1 MKGIIFAA
9 CAAAVGLAAMPFIT
23 TNGKTENANY
33 EAAVSETASEE
44 SPAEN
49 TDNKGENIPVI
60 IYPEENDRLYSE
72 DSIAVRYYAEEG
84 SEGYIVLYDDEGV
97 INVTE
102 IESGTVY
109 NASDTSELHYAGRG
123 GMYLID
129 EKYIEPEKNYSLQI
143 VMDYNTSET
152 IHFSTFTGAEEV
164 IKNLLEKNNSP
175 EFKYSVEEVA
185 PSEWFTSSAKAAQLM
200 ETITINV
207 WKIDSQGN
215 KYPTTAKITVNRNI
229 KNNYIGAF
237 DEVFGLGFPIKS
249 VGCYNYRNT
258 HGGRLSEHALGT
270 AVDIN
275 PDENYC
281 LYSDGTKVGR
291 LYSPY
296 ENPYSVTPE
305 VVSIFKKYGFGW
317 GGDWGSTPDYMHFS
331 YFES

>member
-9 CAAAVGLAAMPFIT
+9 CAVTAGLALTPFIARGGT
-23 TNGKTENANY
+23 GAAQY
-33 EAAVSETASEE
+33 EFTASEAVSEQTAEK
-44 SPAEN
+44 N
-49 TDNKGENIPVI
+49 TKNNKSENIPVI

-72 DSIAVRYYAEEG
+72 DSIAVRYYAAEG
-84 SEGYIVLYDDEGV
+84 SKGYIVLYDDEGV
-97 INVTE
+97 INTTE

-109 NASDTSELHYAGRG
+109 NASDSSEMHFAGKG
-123 GMYLID
+123 GMYLLD

-164 IKNLLEKNNSP
+164 IKNLLEKNTSP
-175 EFKYSVEEVA
+175 EFKLSVEEVA

-200 ETITINV
+200 ETITVNV
-207 WKIDSQGN
+207 WKIDAQGN
-215 KYPTTAKITVNRNI
+215 KYPTTARITVNKNI

-249 VGCYNYRNT
+249 VGGYNYRNT

-291 LYSPY
+291 IYSPY